1 MCLLGIKHKFGGNKT
16 VALTAGYPI
25 ISNGSSKGI
34 MGTDPPF
41 AQTSRK
47 PHELS
52 HDSLPQNT
60 LFRPYINVCE
70 KRLVINEFDMHLNL
84 HVEY

>member
-1 MCLLGIKHKFGGNKT
+1 MD
-16 VALTAGYPI
+16 
-25 ISNGSSKGI
+25 
-34 MGTDPPF
+34 TDPPF